1 MDTLQPTTV
10 QPLLFIK
17 MSLSAWEVQNDRV
30 NKLLSVTPDEQL
42 KKEIAPG
49 KNTGTYLLGHLV
61 ATNDGLFPLFGL
73 GERLFPALENPF
85 LKLADK
91 SGEVFP
97 SIAELKDY
105 WNEVN
110 AKLTKH
116 FASMT
121 PEDWFS
127 RHTSVSAE
135 DFAKEPHRNKL
146 NVLLNRTSHQAYHL
160 GQLILLKQR

>member
-1 MDTLQPTTV
+1 METLQSTNI
-10 QPLLFIK
+10 QASLFIK
-17 MSLSAWEVQNDRV
+17 MAISAWEVQNDRV
-30 NKLLSVTPDEQL
+30 NKFITALPEEQL

-61 ATNDGLFPLFGL
+61 AVNDGLFPLFGL
-73 GERLFPALENPF
+73 GEKLFPALENPF
-85 LKLADK
+85 LKLPDK

-97 SIAELKDY
+97 PIAELKKY
-105 WNEVN
+105 WSEVN
-110 AKLTKH
+110 TKLTGH

-121 PEDWFS
+121 PADWFS

-160 GQLILLKQR
+160 GQMILLK